1 MSQIKTIAVLGGG
14 GRTGRFL
21 ISKLTDKGYRLKLL
35 LRNPENFDV
44 HSPLVEIAIGDATNP
59 ADINELLKNSHA
71 VVSTI
76 GQRKDEPLVAFAA
89 TCNIIEAMNT
99 HNIRRYIL
107 VGGIN
112 IDTPHDKKS
121 DQTVLATD
129 WMKAHFPL
137 IHEDRQRAYSAL
149 MGSSLDW
156 TLVRVPMIEFTEAKH
171 PVIISLQDCMTTKI
185 TAGGIANFLV
195 EQLTDERFYRQAP
208 FIGEEN

>member
-1 MSQIKTIAVLGGG
+1 MSEIKTIAVLGGG
-14 GRTGRFL
+14 GRTGKFL

-35 LRNPENFDV
+35 LRNPENFECN
-44 HSPLVEIAIGDATNP
+44 STLVEIAKGDATNP
-59 ADINELLKNSHA
+59 ADIDQLLKNSHA

-76 GQRKDEPLVAFAA
+76 GQRKDQPLVAFTA
-89 TCNIIEAMNT
+89 TSNILQAMT
-99 HNIRRYIL
+99 KYNIRRYIL

-112 IDTPHDKKS
+112 IDTPNDKKS

-129 WMKAHFPL
+129 WMKAHFPS

-149 MGSSLDW
+149 MRSTLDW

-171 PVIISLQDCMTTKI
+171 PVIINLQDCMTPKI

-208 FIGEEN
+208 FIAEEN